1 MKGLFV
7 ELWQAAFVDADSML
21 AAGPSYK
28 WDNTS
33 TEGNLSMMFS
43 REFAVHGGFGPLWRV
58 HAWALGRFAAVDCHS
73 GDLRFAIITLGLTA
87 LVALDAFMQQ
97 QLAAWAQN
105 VISRALR
112 GARFAAAADT
122 TVAAGCG
129 QGRGL
134 FGEIGSLA

>member
-1 MKGLFV
+1 
-7 ELWQAAFVDADSML
+7 
-21 AAGPSYK
+21 
-28 WDNTS
+28 
-33 TEGNLSMMFS
+33 MMFS

-73 GDLRFAIITLGLTA
+73 GDLRFAIITLG